1 MLKFKKTDNYDEF
14 EDNGFMDD
22 GFDTMETE
30 VNEDTVFGAP
40 AAAEPVAPS
49 FGAPATAALKIVNP
63 KEFKDAVEIANL
75 MMNGNTV
82 LMNVEGLEKD
92 QSLALRV
99 VSYLQGAVHV
109 AGGVMTRV
117 SKSTIVVAPKNVDV
131 SSIETMVS
139 AD

>member
-1 MLKFKKTDNYDEF
+1 MLKFKKTDNYEEIEENDP
-14 EDNGFMDD
+14 FMDE
-22 GFDTMETE
+22 GFESMDTEA
-30 VNEDTVFGAP
+30 EDDVFGAP
-40 AAAEPVAPS
+40 AAAEPAPA

-92 QSLALRV
+92 PNLALRV

-109 AGGVMTRV
+109 AGGVLTRV

>member
-1 MLKFKKTDNYDEF
+1 MLKFKKTDNYEEYEENDT
-14 EDNGFMDD
+14 FMDE
-22 GFDTMETE
+22 GFESMEAE
-30 VNEDTVFGAP
+30 AEDDVFGAP
-40 AAAEPVAPS
+40 APAEPAPA
-49 FGAPATAALKIVNP
+49 FAAPATAALKIVNP

-92 QSLALRV
+92 PNLALRV
-99 VSYLQGAVHV
+99 ISYLQGAVHV

>member
-1 MLKFKKTDNYDEF
+1 MLKFKKTDNYEEIEENDP
-14 EDNGFMDD
+14 FMDE
-22 GFDTMETE
+22 GFESMDAEA
-30 VNEDTVFGAP
+30 EDDVFGAP
-40 AAAEPVAPS
+40 AEPAPA

-92 QSLALRV
+92 PNLALRV

>member
-1 MLKFKKTDNYDEF
+1 MLKFKKTENYDEF
-14 EDNGFMDD
+14 EDNGAFAEE
-22 GFDTMETE
+22 GFDTMDAEE
-30 VNEDTVFGAP
+30 NEDAIFGAP
-40 AAAEPVAPS
+40 AEPAAPS

-131 SSIETMVS
+131 SSIEAMVGTN
-139 AD
+139 

>member
-1 MLKFKKTDNYDEF
+1 MLKFKKTDNFDEIEENDSYLDEGF
-14 EDNGFMDD
+14 ESMEDEDNGF
-22 GFDTMETE
+22 DTLA
-30 VNEDTVFGAP
+30 DP
-40 AAAEPVAPS
+40 APS

-82 LMNVEGLEKD
+82 LMNIEGLERD
-92 QSLALRV
+92 QNLALRV

>member
-1 MLKFKKTDNYDEF
+1 MLKFKKTDNYEEYEENDA
-14 EDNGFMDD
+14 FMDE
-22 GFDTMETE
+22 GFESMDAEA
-30 VNEDTVFGAP
+30 EDDVFGAP
-40 AAAEPVAPS
+40 APAEP
-49 FGAPATAALKIVNP
+49 APAFAAPTAALKIVNP
-63 KEFKDAVEIANL
+63 KDFKDAVEIANL

-92 QSLALRV
+92 PNLALRV

>member
-1 MLKFKKTDNYDEF
+1 MLKFKKTDNFDEIEENDSYLDEGF
-14 EDNGFMDD
+14 ESMEDEDNGF
-22 GFDTMETE
+22 DTLA
-30 VNEDTVFGAP
+30 DP
-40 AAAEPVAPS
+40 APS

-63 KEFKDAVEIANL
+63 KEFKDAVDIANL

-82 LMNVEGLEKD
+82 LMNIEGLERD
-92 QSLALRV
+92 QNLALRV

>member
-1 MLKFKKTDNYDEF
+1 MLKFKKTDNYDEY
-14 EDNGFMDD
+14 EENDAFMDE
-22 GFDTMETE
+22 GFESMDPETE
-30 VNEDTVFGAP
+30 DDVFGAP
-40 AAAEPVAPS
+40 ASAEP
-49 FGAPATAALKIVNP
+49 APAYAAPTAALKIVNP

-92 QSLALRV
+92 SNLALRV

>member
-14 EDNGFMDD
+14 EENGAFAED

-30 VNEDTVFGAP
+30 ENEDAIFGAP
-40 AAAEPVAPS
+40 AEPAAPA

>member
-1 MLKFKKTDNYDEF
+1 MLKFKKNDNYDEF
-14 EDNGFMDD
+14 EDNAAFEED

-30 VNEDTVFGAP
+30 ENEDAIFGAP
-40 AAAEPVAPS
+40 AAEAAPS

-99 VSYLQGAVHV
+99 VSYLQGALHV

>member
-1 MLKFKKTDNYDEF
+1 MLKFKKTDNYEEYEENDA
-14 EDNGFMDD
+14 FMDE
-22 GFDTMETE
+22 GFESMDTEA
-30 VNEDTVFGAP
+30 EDDVFGAP
-40 AAAEPVAPS
+40 VAAEP
-49 FGAPATAALKIVNP
+49 APAFAAPTAALKIVNP
-63 KEFKDAVEIANL
+63 KDFKDAVEIANL

>member
-14 EDNGFMDD
+14 EDNGAFAADE
-22 GFDTMETE
+22 GFDTMEAE
-30 VNEDTVFGAP
+30 ENEDAIFGAP
-40 AAAEPVAPS
+40 AEPAPA

>member
-1 MLKFKKTDNYDEF
+1 MLCF
-14 EDNGFMDD
+14 
-22 GFDTMETE
+22 
-30 VNEDTVFGAP
+30 FGAP
-40 AAAEPVAPS
+40 AAAEPAPS

-63 KEFKDAVEIANL
+63 REFKDAVEIANL

>member
-1 MLKFKKTDNYDEF
+1 MFKIKKNDNYDEF
-14 EDNGFMDD
+14 ENDGAFAED
-22 GFDTMETE
+22 GFDTMEE
-30 VNEDTVFGAP
+30 ENEDEIFGAP
-40 AAAEPVAPS
+40 VAAEPAAPS

-82 LMNVEGLEKD
+82 LMNVEGIEKD
-92 QSLALRV
+92 QNLALRV

-117 SKSTIVVAPKNVDV
+117 SKSTIVVAP
-131 SSIETMVS
+131 
-139 AD
+139 

>member
-1 MLKFKKTDNYDEF
+1 MLKFKKTDNYDEY
-14 EDNGFMDD
+14 EENDAFMDE
-22 GFDTMETE
+22 GFESMDTEA
-30 VNEDTVFGAP
+30 EDAVFGAP
-40 AAAEPVAPS
+40 APAEP
-49 FGAPATAALKIVNP
+49 APAFAAPTAALKIVNP
-63 KEFKDAVEIANL
+63 KDFKDAVEIANL

-82 LMNVEGLEKD
+82 LMNVEGIEKD
-92 QSLALRV
+92 QNLALRL